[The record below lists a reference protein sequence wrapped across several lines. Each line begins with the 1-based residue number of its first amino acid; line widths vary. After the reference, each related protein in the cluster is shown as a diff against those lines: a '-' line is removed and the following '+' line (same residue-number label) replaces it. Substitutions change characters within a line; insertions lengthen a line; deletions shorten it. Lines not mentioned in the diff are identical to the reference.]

1 MALRASGVGPLSP
14 ECIADPAMLDF
25 IWLLG
30 EHTEA
35 GGDPRDLLFGTNPL
49 AR

>member
-1 MALRASGVGPLSP
+1 
-14 ECIADPAMLDF
+14 MLDF

-35 GGDPRDLLFGTNPL
+35 GGEPRDLLFGTNRL
-49 AR
+49 AT